1 MTGLIDIK
9 HNVNSLKEFAR
20 LNNEAI
26 EEEEEAKKIDWA
38 WRLEKDISIAK
49 PWTQEAKNFLGN
61 VTAIMIMRYDE

>member
-26 EEEEEAKKIDWA
+26 EEEEEVKKIDWA
-38 WRLEKDISIAK
+38 
-49 PWTQEAKNFLGN
+49 
-61 VTAIMIMRYDE
+61 